1 MMDENTTNEK
11 ILTNC
16 SNLPFELRKEK
27 DLQHFTNQKI
37 ADDTGLAL
45 STVNKLLAGELKNP
59 GIFPVAA
66 VAAYL
71 GMSLDVL
78 TGITDI
84 RPEQLPE
91 VDRLRLELGHA
102 EEIRTEKEDTITR
115 IMEWNHKLERSISA
129 RDTMIAQKNAT
140 IAQKDAELA
149 AARTADRPLLYI
161 LSALCILL
169 AAAWATYVFL
179 DVRRLDIGLIRRDGV
194 SPFVWVGGTILI
206 VLFVML
212 LHFAVRR
219 IHEKRR

>member
-78 TGITDI
+78 TGITDVM
-84 RPEQLPE
+84 PEQLPE
-91 VDRLRLELGHA
+91 IDRLRLELGHSEA
-102 EEIRTEKEDTITR
+102 IRTEKEDTITR

-129 RDTMIAQKNAT
+129 RDSIIAKKNAT
-140 IAQKDAELA
+140 IAQKDAEIA

-179 DVRRLDIGLIRRDGV
+179 DVRRPDIGLIRRDGV
-194 SPFVWVGGTILI
+194 ATFVWVGGTILI

>member
-1 MMDENTTNEK
+1 MDNNVTIQK
-11 ILTNC
+11 ISTNC
-16 SNLPFELRKEK
+16 GSLPYELRKEK
-27 DLQHFTNQKI
+27 DLQHFTNQQI
-37 ADDTGLAL
+37 ADETGLAL

-102 EEIRTEKEDTITR
+102 EEMRSEKEDTITR

-129 RDTMIAQKNAT
+129 RDTLLSEKNAI
-140 IAQKDAELA
+140 IAQKDLDLA
-149 AARTADRPLLYI
+149 AARKADRPLLYI
-161 LSALCILL
+161 LSALCALL
-169 AAAWATYVFL
+169 AVALLTYVFL
-179 DVRRLDIGLIRRDGV
+179 DVRKPNQGLIRSDGV
-194 SPFVWVGGTILI
+194 SPVVFIGGACMIILLI
-206 VLFVML
+206 ML
-212 LHFAVRR
+212 LHFADRR
-219 IHEKRR
+219 IHKKRR

>member
-1 MMDENTTNEK
+1 MDKNTTNEK

-27 DLQHFTNQKI
+27 DSQHFTNQKI

-59 GIFPVAA
+59 GIFPVAS

-84 RPEQLPE
+84 VPEQLPE
-91 VDRLRLELGHA
+91 IDRLRLELGHS
-102 EEIRTEKEDTITR
+102 EEIRAEKEDTITR
-115 IMEWNHKLERSISA
+115 IIEWNHKLERSISA
-129 RDTMIAQKNAT
+129 RDAIIAQKNAT
-140 IAQKDAELA
+140 IAKKDAELA

-161 LSALCILL
+161 LSALCVLL
-169 AAAWATYVFL
+169 TAAWSTYVFL
-179 DVRRLDIGLIRRDGV
+179 DVRRPDIGLIRRDGV
-194 SPFVWVGGTILI
+194 STFVWVGGTILI
-206 VLFVML
+206 VLVAML

-219 IHEKRR
+219 IRRKRR